1 MEGMGVY
8 GRNECLW
15 KEWVFMEGM
24 SVYGRNECLW
34 KE

>member
-1 MEGMGVY
+1 MEGMSVY
-8 GRNECLW
+8 GRNACLW
-15 KEWVFMEGM
+15 KELVFMEGI